1 MPARAGR
8 STGSPRPS
16 KPYRC
21 ALIAVLVL
29 SAVSCASTKRMQTR
43 QTEHQELRSD
53 SSENRVSRSETTNL
67 TTKTDNLL
75 ETWESMWMVLPLD
88 SNGSKTLLQRST
100 HWKTQSSSE
109 SDSSRQ
115 VQADTVVRKVSE
127 ERKNDVRT
135 VQNEDASTI
144 PVWLKIS
151 LTCLVAVNLIL
162 FYLLKRQKRN

>member
-8 STGSPRPS
+8 STASPRLS

-29 SAVSCASTKRMQTR
+29 SAASCASTKRMQSR

-53 SSENRVSRSETTNL
+53 SSENRVSRNETTSL
-67 TTKTDNLL
+67 TAKTDNLL
-75 ETWESMWMVLPLD
+75 ETWESMWMILPLD
-88 SNGSKTLLQRST
+88 SNGSKALVQRST

-115 VQADTVVRKVSE
+115 VLTDTVGRKVSE
-127 ERKNDVRT
+127 DRKNDVRT
-135 VQNEDASTI
+135 VQKESTPTI
-144 PVWLKIS
+144 PTWLKIS
-151 LTCLVAVNLIL
+151 LICLAAANLIL

>member
-8 STGSPRPS
+8 STVSPRLS

-29 SAVSCASTKRMQTR
+29 SAASCASTKRMQSR

-53 SSENRVSRSETTNL
+53 SGENRVSRNETTSL
-67 TTKTDNLL
+67 TAKTDNLL

-88 SNGSKTLLQRST
+88 SNGNKALVQRST

-109 SDSSRQ
+109 SDSSRH
-115 VQADTVVRKVSE
+115 VQADTVIKKVSE
-127 ERKNDVRT
+127 DRKNDVRT
-135 VQNEDASTI
+135 VQKESTPTV

-151 LTCLVAVNLIL
+151 LICLAVVNLIL